1 MVTIIAII
9 VVLLLMTV
17 VIFFILKNTVANINE
32 QGRVYFTLK
41 LQQYEN
47 EYNKLNTHDER
58 NKGLEEKQTKQVKDI
73 SSHRNSGSLVYVDE
87 KLDYQVSDLLAM
99 VKKIEKGFIID
110 TEDVIKQF
118 IKEKTQKDNVK
129 KYEKLKEVK
138 DYIMGIGVYNILT
151 TNDEDYIDNV
161 EREIERIDHK
171 IYHRYIMSSEEF
183 EIEDFLNYLENEMG
197 TCDPTIYVI
206 IGEEDV
212 NYDHLDERIK
222 TIYNEKV
229 YKGVKIIYKNKLYD
243 YSLS

>member
-1 MVTIIAII
+1 MITIIAII

-73 SSHRNSGSLVYVDE
+73 SSYRNSGSLVYVDE
-87 KLDYQVSDLLAM
+87 KLDYQVSDLLAI
-99 VKKIEKGFIID
+99 VKKIEKGFVID
-110 TEDVIKQF
+110 TEDVVKQF

-138 DYIMGIGVYNILT
+138 DYIMGLGVYNILT
-151 TNDEDYIDNV
+151 TNDEDFISNV

-206 IGEEDV
+206 IGEEDKS
-212 NYDHLDERIK
+212 YDHIDKRVK